1 MLPAWIARSAAPRL
15 PLLPGLILV
24 WFPTPNRLSKHRGC
38 DRACPEDRSLCL
50 SRFISVPLGHPVNES
65 ENLRLRQDGG
75 LHSLH
80 IARVGSE
87 DEGLY
92 EVSATNTHGQ
102 AHCSAQLYVEEP
114 RTAASG
120 PRYHLGPQVLPAV
133 PLRDPYPEPGG
144 YSWVAMWFLQL
155 EAGEDAIYP

>member
-1 MLPAWIARSAAPRL
+1 M
-15 PLLPGLILV
+15 
-24 WFPTPNRLSKHRGC
+24 
-38 DRACPEDRSLCL
+38 
-50 SRFISVPLGHPVNES
+50 NES

-92 EVSATNTHGQ
+92 EVNATNAHGQ

-120 PRYHLGPQVLPAV
+120 PRYHIGLRVLPAV

-144 YSWVAMWFLQL
+144 HSCAHLGSHVVLTARSWRRCHPSLRSRSMGIWRGCLFPTSC
-155 EAGEDAIYP
+155 GHYKIWKWG